1 MQSEIDPKTVEKL
14 IAEESE
20 KMMRQKGDYDKEKAI
35 MKKLKE
41 MQS

>member
-1 MQSEIDPKTVEKL
+1 MQSEIDPKTVERL

-20 KMMRQKGDYDKEKAI
+20 KLLKNKGDLEKEIAI

-41 MQS
+41 M